1 MSNTE
6 VERLREEL
14 EKSRQRIAELE
25 ARLAAEVNSREA
37 PDWLYATLDSADV
50 GIWEW
55 DITLDKVTW
64 SDSLYRTHGF
74 TREEFDGTL
83 NAVVMA
89 THPEDRDV
97 LAARI
102 QHTLTTGEPYSVEY
116 RIIVRDGEIRWLSG
130 KGLAMFDESGKPY
143 RLSGMALNVTQ
154 RKRDE
159 AESLAVQE
167 RIIEAQREALRQLG
181 APIMPLADHTLAVPL
196 IGLLSEERA
205 EQLTDV
211 VLNAVREHSA
221 KVVLL
226 DVTGV
231 PSVDTSAAEALVKVA
246 AAARLLG
253 ARVVLTGVRP
263 QVAQTLVA
271 IGVDLDIFVIKA
283 DLQSG
288 IEYAAKARRDGGV

>member
-1 MSNTE
+1 MSNSE
-6 VERLREEL
+6 IEGLKEEL
-14 EKSRQRIAELE
+14 EKSRRRIAELE

-37 PDWLYATLDSADV
+37 PAWLYATLDSADV

-64 SDSLYRTHGF
+64 SDALYRTHGC
-74 TREEFDGTL
+74 TRDDFDGTL
-83 NAVVMA
+83 KAVVSA
-89 THPEDRDV
+89 THPEDRDI

-102 QHTLTTGEPYSVEY
+102 QHALTTGEPYSVEY
-116 RIIVRDGEIRWLSG
+116 RIIGHDGEIRWLSG

-143 RLSGMALNVTQ
+143 RLSGTALNVTQ
-154 RKRDE
+154 RKREE
-159 AESLAVQE
+159 AASLAVQE
-167 RIIEAQREALRQLG
+167 RIIEAQRDALRKLG

-196 IGLLSEERA
+196 IGLLSQERA

-211 VLNAVREHSA
+211 VLNAVREHGA

-231 PSVDTSAAEALVKVA
+231 PSVDTSAAQALVKVA
-246 AAARLLG
+246 ASARLLG
-253 ARVVLTGVRP
+253 AQMVLTGVRP
-263 QVAQTLVA
+263 QVAQTLVE
-271 IGVDLDIFVIKA
+271 IGVDLQIFVIKA

-288 IEYAAKARRDGGV
+288 IEYAAKAWRDGGM